1 MDEFEAFG
9 APEGDDAFAAA
20 QSDPFAAA
28 GGMQMAS
35 QEPDF
40 SAPKSLKHDDYT
52 PEELQLI
59 EQVNQ

>member
-9 APEGDDAFAAA
+9 AAEGDDAFAAA
-20 QSDPFAAA
+20 GGDPFAAA

-40 SAPKSLKHDDYT
+40 SAPRGQKQDDYT
-52 PEELQLI
+52 PEEEQLI
-59 EQVNQ
+59 ETVN